1 MLNRVGQAGD
11 AAPPSAEPTRAAVS
25 SGGGL
30 AHSLRS
36 RHVSMI
42 AIGGMIGAGLFV
54 NTSVMIRGAGPLVL
68 LSYLLA
74 GLIVFMVMRM
84 LGEMAID
91 CPDAGSFVGHV
102 RRGLGGRAAFVT
114 GWSYWLF
121 WVVVTSVE
129 AKAAALIVAPMLGVA
144 QLPVALGLIGL
155 MTGVNMFSVRGYG
168 EFEFWFSLLKISAI
182 GLFTIVAGLALF
194 GVIGPP
200 LHGGI
205 AHLWDQ
211 GGFMPHG
218 FSASLALLPAIL
230 FTFAGAEIA
239 TVAAAETT
247 DPARNIVQ
255 AIRTVVIRVMLF
267 YMGSLG
273 VILCLIPWNQ
283 VRPGH
288 SPFLDVL
295 HRIGI
300 PGAEGAMTL
309 VVLVAIASCLNST
322 LYVTSRILFEMAAH
336 GDAPGRL
343 VHVGPSGAPRRAIS
357 FGAAV
362 GAALTVIA
370 ATFPGEVFGFL
381 LNASGA
387 IILFDYLMVVFAQI
401 ALRGRMRRAGR
412 RPAFPMLLYP
422 YLSWLT
428 VGAILLVMATMM
440 LTPDTRVQIE
450 LGSVTLVLIL
460 ALGMIVPRR
469 GRGTDDRAAPE

>member
-1 MLNRVGQAGD
+1 MARDDMVPGD
-11 AAPPSAEPTRAAVS
+11 GASDDGAATGA
-25 SGGGL
+25 GL

-54 NTSVMIRGAGPLVL
+54 NTSVMIQGAGPLVL
-68 LSYLLA
+68 LSYVLA

-91 CPDAGSFVGHV
+91 RPEAGSFVGHV
-102 RRGLGGRAAFVT
+102 RRGLGARAAFVT

-121 WVVVTSVE
+121 WVVVASVE
-129 AKAAALIVAPMLGVA
+129 AKAAALIVAPMLNCP
-144 QLPVALGLIGL
+144 QLPVALALIGA
-155 MTGVNMFSVRGYG
+155 MMGVNMFSVRGYG
-168 EFEFWFSLLKISAI
+168 EFEFWFSLMKITAI
-182 GLFTIVAGLALF
+182 GLFSIIAGLALF
-194 GVIGPP
+194 GMLGPSF
-200 LHGGI
+200 GGTV

-218 FSASLALLPAIL
+218 FSASLSLLPAIL

-239 TVAAAETT
+239 TVAAAET
-247 DPARNIVQ
+247 DNPGRNIVQ

-267 YMGSLG
+267 YLCSLG
-273 VILCLIPWNQ
+273 VILCLVPWNQ
-283 VRPGH
+283 IQPGH
-288 SPFLDVL
+288 SPFLEVL

-300 PGAEGAMTL
+300 PGAEGAMTV

-336 GDAPGRL
+336 GDAPRWL
-343 VHVGPSGAPRRAIS
+343 VQTGPSGTPRRAIS
-357 FGAAV
+357 MGAAV
-362 GAALTVIA
+362 AALLTVVA

-387 IILFDYLMVVFAQI
+387 VILFDYLMVVFAHI
-401 ALRGRMRRAGR
+401 NLRHRMHRAGQS
-412 RPAFPMLLYP
+412 PAFPMLLFP

-428 VGAILLVMATMM
+428 VGAILLVMVTMM
-440 LTPDTRVQIE
+440 LTPDTRIQIE
-450 LGSVTLVLIL
+450 LGTVTLMLIL
-460 ALGMIVPRR
+460 ALGMVTQRR
-469 GRGTDDRAAPE
+469 RDGAG

>member
-1 MLNRVGQAGD
+1 MLK
-11 AAPPSAEPTRAAVS
+11 AAPT
-25 SGGGL
+25 GGGL

-54 NTSVMIRGAGPLVL
+54 NTSVMIQGAGPLVL

-74 GLIVFMVMRM
+74 GLMVFLVMRM

-102 RRGLGGRAAFVT
+102 RRGLGHRAAFVT

-121 WVVVTSVE
+121 WVVVASVE
-129 AKAAALIVAPMLGVA
+129 AKAAGMVAGPMLGVPP
-144 QLPVALGLIGL
+144 LGVALGLTAV
-155 MTGVNMFSVRGYG
+155 MTGVNMGSVRGYG
-168 EFEFWFSLLKISAI
+168 EFEFWFSLMKITAI
-182 GLFTIVAGLALF
+182 GVFTVIAGLALF

-200 LHGGI
+200 LHGGL

-218 FSASLALLPAIL
+218 FSASLSLLPAIL

-239 TVAAAETT
+239 TVAAAETD
-247 DPARNIVQ
+247 DPGRNIVQ

-267 YMGSLG
+267 YMASLG
-273 VILCLIPWNQ
+273 VILCLVPWNQ
-283 VRPGH
+283 VQPGH
-288 SPFLDVL
+288 SPFLEVL

-336 GDAPGRL
+336 GDAPGWL
-343 VHVGPSGAPRRAIS
+343 VRTGPSGAPRRAIS
-357 FGAAV
+357 TGALVASV
-362 GAALTVIA
+362 LTVVA
-370 ATFPGEVFGFL
+370 STFPGEVFGFL

-387 IILFDYLMVVFAQI
+387 VILFDYLMVVFAQI
-401 ALRGRMRRAGR
+401 SLRRQMKRAGR
-412 RPAFPMLLYP
+412 HPAFPMLLFP

-428 VGAILLVMATMM
+428 VAAILLVMVTMM

-450 LGSVTLVLIL
+450 LGSVTLALIL
-460 ALGMIVPRR
+460 VLGLATSRR
-469 GRGTDDRAAPE
+469 GGRPTL

>member
-1 MLNRVGQAGD
+1 MLNPTPIDDSQPD
-11 AAPPSAEPTRAAVS
+11 AAPAN
-25 SGGGL
+25 GGGL
-30 AHSLRS
+30 AHSLRT

-42 AIGGMIGAGLFV
+42 AIGGMVGAGLFV
-54 NTSVMIRGAGPLVL
+54 NTSVMIQGAGPLVL
-68 LSYLLA
+68 LSYLMA
-74 GLIVFMVMRM
+74 GMIVFLVMRM
-84 LGEMAID
+84 LGEMAIE
-91 CPDAGSFVGHV
+91 CPEAGSFVGHV
-102 RRGLGGRAAFVT
+102 RRGLGHRAAFVT

-121 WVVVTSVE
+121 WVVVASVE

-144 QLPVALGLIGL
+144 QLPVALALIGL
-155 MTGVNMFSVRGYG
+155 MTAVNMGSVRGYG
-168 EFEFWFSLLKISAI
+168 EFEFWFSLMKITAI
-182 GLFTIVAGLALF
+182 GVFTVIAALALF
-194 GVIGPP
+194 GVIGSS

-218 FSASLALLPAIL
+218 FGASLSLLPAIL

-239 TVAAAETT
+239 TVAAAETDNPGYNT
-247 DPARNIVQ
+247 MQ
-255 AIRTVVIRVMLF
+255 AIRTVVVRVMLF

-283 VRPGH
+283 IRSGH

-300 PGAEGAMTL
+300 PGAEAAMTV

-336 GDAPGRL
+336 GDAPAVL
-343 VHVGPSGAPRRAIS
+343 VRTGSSGAPRRAIAIGS
-357 FGAAV
+357 LVAV
-362 GAALTVIA
+362 VLTVIA

-401 ALRGRMRRAGR
+401 ALRRRMHGEGRQ
-412 RPAFPMLLYP
+412 PAFPMLLFP

-428 VGAILLVMATMM
+428 VGAILLVMVTML

-450 LGSVTLVLIL
+450 LGSLTLIL
-460 ALGMIVPRR
+460 IVALGAVAPRR
-469 GRGTDDRAAPE
+469 GGRAPS